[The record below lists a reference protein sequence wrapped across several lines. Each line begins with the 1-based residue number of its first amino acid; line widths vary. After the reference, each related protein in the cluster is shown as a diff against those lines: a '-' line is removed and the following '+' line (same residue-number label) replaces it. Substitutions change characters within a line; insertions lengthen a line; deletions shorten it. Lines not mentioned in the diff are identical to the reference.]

1 VRVTVA
7 IPAYDENTSLAAVV
21 GEARAELVAIGL
33 ASDGEVL
40 IVDDGST
47 DGTAALADELARS
60 SPNVRVVHHPANRG
74 FSGAMRTCFRESRG
88 DWIFL
93 APADG
98 QSSMSDL
105 RRFLEASAHADIVI
119 GVRES
124 RADNAGRR
132 FLSRAFHLIARSLL
146 AIPVREFSSILLFR
160 RSLLDSMT
168 LRSRDNG
175 ATMLPEVLFR
185 AHARGAVLVTVVVPH
200 FPRRSGQAKGG
211 RLSVVLITLVELVRI
226 AVLVRIDEMRR
237 VGRVQT

>member
-7 IPAYDENTSLAAVV
+7 IPAYDEVTSLAAVV
-21 GEARAELVAIGL
+21 AEARAELAAIGL
-33 ASDGEVL
+33 ERDGEVL

-47 DGTAALADELARS
+47 DGTSALADELAS
-60 SPNVRVVHHPANRG
+60 TWENVRVLHHRPNRG

-105 RRFLEASAHADIVI
+105 RRFLEASSHADIVI

-124 RADNAGRR
+124 RADHVGRR
-132 FLSRAFHLIARSLL
+132 FLSRGFHLIARSLL

-160 RSLLDSMT
+160 RALLDRMP

-185 AHARGAVLVTVVVPH
+185 AHTRGAVLATVVVPH
-200 FPRRSGQAKGG
+200 FPRRSGRAKGG
-211 RLSVVLITLVELVRI
+211 QLSVVLITLLELMRL

-237 VGRVQT
+237 VGRSET

>member
-7 IPAYDENTSLAAVV
+7 IPAYDEVTSLAAVV
-21 GEARAELVAIGL
+21 GEAQAELAAIGL
-33 ASDGEVL
+33 ERDGEVL

-47 DGTAALADELARS
+47 DGTSELTDELARS
-60 SPNVRVVHHPANRG
+60 HPNVRVVHLRPNRG
-74 FSGAMRTCFRESRG
+74 FSGAMRTCFRESHG

-105 RRFLEASAHADIVI
+105 RRFLDASANADIVI

-124 RADNAGRR
+124 RADHVGRR
-132 FLSRAFHLIARSLL
+132 FLSRGFHLIARSLF
-146 AIPVREFSSILLFR
+146 AIPVREFSSIFMFR

-168 LRSRDNG
+168 LRSRDNS

-185 AHARGAVLVTVVVPH
+185 AQARGAVLVAVVVPH
-200 FPRRSGQAKGG
+200 FPRRSGRAKGG
-211 RLSVVLITLVELVRI
+211 RLSVVLVTLVELVRI
-226 AVLVRIDEMRR
+226 AVLVRVDEMRR
-237 VGRVQT
+237 VKRVET

>member
-7 IPAYDENTSLAAVV
+7 IPAYDEVTSLAAVV
-21 GEARAELVAIGL
+21 AEALAELAAIGL
-33 ASDGEVL
+33 ARDGEVL

-47 DGTAALADELARS
+47 DGTAALADELAS
-60 SPNVRVVHHPANRG
+60 KTENVRVVHHRPNRG

-105 RRFLEASAHADIVI
+105 GRFLEASNNADIVI

-124 RADNAGRR
+124 RADHVGRR
-132 FLSRAFHLIARSLL
+132 FLSRGFHLIARSLL
-146 AIPVREFSSILLFR
+146 AIPVREFSSVLLFR
-160 RSLLDSMT
+160 RALLETMP

-185 AHARGAVLVTVVVPH
+185 ARARGAVLATLVVPH
-200 FPRRSGQAKGG
+200 FPRRSGRAKGG
-211 RLSVVLITLVELVRI
+211 RPSVVLITLVELIRL

-237 VGRVQT
+237 VRRFEA

>member
-1 VRVTVA
+1 MR
-7 IPAYDENTSLAAVV
+7 SS
-21 GEARAELVAIGL
+21 GRSARARG
-33 ASDGEVL
+33 
-40 IVDDGST
+40 
-47 DGTAALADELARS
+47 LARS
-60 SPNVRVVHHPANRG
+60 CPTARVVNHPANRG

-160 RSLLDSMT
+160 RSLLDAMA
-168 LRSRDNG
+168 LRSRDNR
-175 ATMLPEVLFR
+175 ATIL
-185 AHARGAVLVTVVVPH
+185 
-200 FPRRSGQAKGG
+200 
-211 RLSVVLITLVELVRI
+211 
-226 AVLVRIDEMRR
+226 
-237 VGRVQT
+237 

>member
-1 VRVTVA
+1 MQVTVA
-7 IPAYDENTSLAAVV
+7 IPAYDEITTLAAVV
-21 GEARAELVAIGL
+21 AEALAELESTGL
-33 ASDGEVL
+33 AGDGEVL

-47 DGTAALADELARS
+47 DGTSALADDLARS
-60 SPNVRVVHHPANRG
+60 NPNVRVVHHRPNRG

-105 RRFLEASAHADIVI
+105 RRFLDASAHADIVI

-124 RADNAGRR
+124 RADHAGRR

-226 AVLVRIDEMRR
+226 SVLVRLDEMRR
-237 VGRVQT
+237 VGRAET

>member
-1 VRVTVA
+1 MTVA
-7 IPAYDENTSLAAVV
+7 IPAYDEVTSLAAVV
-21 GEARAELVAIGL
+21 AEAREELSAIGL
-33 ASDGEVL
+33 ADDGEVL

-47 DGTAALADELARS
+47 DGTSALADELAS
-60 SPNVRVVHHPANRG
+60 SAPNVRVIHHGRNRG

-98 QSSMSDL
+98 QSSMADVG
-105 RRFLEASAHADIVI
+105 RFLEASAHADIVI

-124 RADNAGRR
+124 RADHAGRR
-132 FLSRAFHLIARSLL
+132 LLSRAFHLIARSLL
-146 AIPVREFSSILLFR
+146 SIPVREFSSILMFR
-160 RSLLDSMT
+160 RSLLDSMP

-185 AHARGAVLVTVVVPH
+185 AHSRGAVLVTVLVPH

-211 RLSVVLITLVELVRI
+211 RLSVVLVTLAELARI

-237 VGRVQT
+237 VGRAET

>member
-1 VRVTVA
+1 VA
-7 IPAYDENTSLAAVV
+7 IPAYDEVTSLAAVV
-21 GEARAELVAIGL
+21 AEALAELAAIGL
-33 ASDGEVL
+33 ADDGEVL

-47 DGTAALADELARS
+47 DGTSALADELAS
-60 SPNVRVVHHPANRG
+60 TPSVRVIHHGRNRG

-105 RRFLEASAHADIVI
+105 RRFLDASANADIVV
-119 GVRES
+119 GVREA
-124 RADNAGRR
+124 RADHAGRR
-132 FLSRAFHLIARSLL
+132 LLSRAFHLIARSLL
-146 AIPVREFSSILLFR
+146 SIPVREFSSILLFR
-160 RSLLDSMT
+160 RSLLDAMP

-185 AHARGAVLVTVVVPH
+185 AHSRGAVLVTVVVPH
-200 FPRRSGQAKGG
+200 FARRSGQAKGG

-237 VGRVQT
+237 VGRAET